1 MFFFCLTNF
10 KKFHQGLSYNQSI
23 DTYNMTVKTIYLLRH
38 GFRSNWLPK
47 PHPESPTGI
56 EADVLLAEHGL
67 EQADELSEYFQTNK
81 ELIKPQLIISSPF
94 IRCIQTIRPLSK
106 ALDLEIVIERGV
118 GEWFKKER
126 AVEKTIIDGKSEL
139 TVPLPANLELLQKV
153 FAGDELNMNKYWNT
167 YIPNIKGESQQDI
180 QERAFEA
187 LPLIIKKI
195 EEEYPEVEHILICT
209 HAATKIALGMALLG
223 YDSLTEKFKDV
234 ADGQPDHIRAASC
247 SLDKFI
253 TPPILQEKNVKFYER
268 DWIMTM
274 NGNTTFLTKGE
285 EMHWD
290 FSNGFEAGS
299 DADIKY
305 RQEIAKLE
313 AQHGVQMDKSST
325 DGEHKKSS
333 NKNKDEYE
341 EHIVE
346 INLPQNFARSFA
358 ELPKS
363 DGPTDFQIA
372 GVNTEN
378 PIVKVGNK
386 FYEGEWQKPIGSTV
400 VSVPNDDNEK
410 SKNDLSNMK
419 QVEASIDLQELKVK
433 K

>member
-1 MFFFCLTNF
+1 MA
-10 KKFHQGLSYNQSI
+10 I
-23 DTYNMTVKTIYLLRH
+23 KTIYLLRH
-38 GFRSNWLPK
+38 GYRSNWLPE

-67 EQADELSEYFQTNK
+67 EQAEELSEYFKTN
-81 ELIKPQLIISSPF
+81 EDLIKPQLILSSPF
-94 IRCIQTIRPLSK
+94 IRCIETIRPLSK
-106 ALDLEIVIERGV
+106 ALDLEIIIERGL

-126 AVEKTIIDGKSEL
+126 AVEKTVIDGKEEL

-153 FAGDELNMNKYWNT
+153 FAKDNLKMNKYWNLYT
-167 YIPNIKGESQQDI
+167 PNIKGETQQDI
-180 QERAFEA
+180 QERAVKG
-187 LPLIIKKI
+187 LPLIITKI
-195 EEEYPEVEHILICT
+195 EEEYPELEHILICT
-209 HAATKIALGMALLG
+209 HAATKIALGMAMLG
-223 YDSLTEKFKDV
+223 YDNLTEKFQDILE
-234 ADGQPDHIRAASC
+234 GQPDHIRAGSC
-247 SLDKFI
+247 SLDKFT
-253 TPPILQEKNVKFYER
+253 TPPIIQGKNVDFYQR

-274 NGNTTFLTKGE
+274 NGNTSFLSKGE

-290 FSNGFEAGS
+290 FTNGFEAGS

-313 AQHGVQMDKSST
+313 AKHGVQMEKSST

-333 NKNKDEYE
+333 KKNKKEKDDVYE
-341 EHIVE
+341 EHHVE

-363 DGPTDFQIA
+363 DGPTDFQVA
-372 GVNTEN
+372 GVNTET
-378 PIVKVGNK
+378 PIVKIGNK

-400 VSVPNDDNEK
+400 VTVPNDNDEK
-410 SKNDLSNMK
+410 SKNDVSNMK
-419 QVEASIDLQELKVK
+419 QVEASIDLQEMKVK